1 MDLRKSFL
9 LLASLWMADAACAQV
24 VERARPA
31 EWKDLVEGARF
42 MDRLQPMRGTVL
54 SSDTWGA
61 DSVRPRYVDNGIELP
76 HTSIWGGNILM
87 GNDGKY
93 HLFVCG
99 WPENS
104 PKGHMF
110 WPKSTVFHAT
120 GDKLEGPY
128 QIQDTIGKGHNPEAF
143 RLSDGRVVVYVI
155 DGYYIAPSMDGPW
168 TYRKFTFDAR
178 NRKIIEGL
186 SNLTFAR
193 RQDGS
198 YLMVCRG
205 GGVWV
210 SRDGISPYGQLT
222 DRRVYPPVDG
232 RFEDPV
238 VWRDHLQY
246 HLVVNDWLGRIA
258 YYQRS
263 KDGLHWV
270 TEQGEA
276 YVPGVSVH
284 ADGHVEHWFKYER
297 PKVFQDSLGRAVQ
310 MNFAVIDTLKWE
322 DLPNDRHSSKNI
334 CIPLN
339 KGMLLEVMN
348 EDTITGD
355 TRKIEVRIR
364 AEKGFDPQ
372 REVDVKSLRF
382 GSFTEVNFGRGC
394 KAVGSRK
401 EGKDLVVV
409 FDGKGNGMG
418 ADEFAPKMLGR
429 DKDGGLLYGYASLPY
444 VDYTP
449 AILSAAYPMYDRVRG
464 TISLEVKN
472 YGLSE
477 SRPAQVVVE
486 AGGRLLAEGQIG
498 RLQPYEEQV
507 ACFVVKFK
515 PALEDLS
522 EVTVS
527 FRVGEEE
534 IARNVLRD

>member
-1 MDLRKSFL
+1 MT
-9 LLASLWMADAACAQV
+9 SLTKWVPLFPMCSEWMVQ
-24 VERARPA
+24 
-31 EWKDLVEGARF
+31 
-42 MDRLQPMRGTVL
+42 TV
-54 SSDTWGA
+54 D
-61 DSVRPRYVDNGIELP
+61 
-76 HTSIWGGNILM
+76 
-87 GNDGKY
+87 
-93 HLFVCG
+93 
-99 WPENS
+99 
-104 PKGHMF
+104 
-110 WPKSTVFHAT
+110 
-120 GDKLEGPY
+120 
-128 QIQDTIGKGHNPEAF
+128 AF
-143 RLSDGRVVVYVI
+143 RFF
-155 DGYYIAPSMDGPW
+155 
-168 TYRKFTFDAR
+168 RK
-178 NRKIIEGL
+178 
-186 SNLTFAR
+186 
-193 RQDGS
+193 
-198 YLMVCRG
+198 
-205 GGVWV
+205 
-210 SRDGISPYGQLT
+210 
-222 DRRVYPPVDG
+222 
-232 RFEDPV
+232 
-238 VWRDHLQY
+238 
-246 HLVVNDWLGRIA
+246 LGFR
-258 YYQRS
+258 YWQYQR
-263 KDGLHWV
+263 
-270 TEQGEA
+270 
-276 YVPGVSVH
+276 
-284 ADGHVEHWFKYER
+284 
-297 PKVFQDSLGRAVQ
+297 
-310 MNFAVIDTLKWE
+310 
-322 DLPNDRHSSKNI
+322 
-334 CIPLN
+334 
-339 KGMLLEVMN
+339 MLLEVMN

-464 TISLEVKN
+464 MISLEVKN

-507 ACFVVKFK
+507 ACFDVKFK

-527 FRVGEEE
+527 SVLFWETPSVILLTPRASMELVTEVLMEFPTLM
-534 IARNVLRD
+534 IAITEAIPIIIPSMVRSARILFARRPLKARSIFSPISIRHCPSFLR